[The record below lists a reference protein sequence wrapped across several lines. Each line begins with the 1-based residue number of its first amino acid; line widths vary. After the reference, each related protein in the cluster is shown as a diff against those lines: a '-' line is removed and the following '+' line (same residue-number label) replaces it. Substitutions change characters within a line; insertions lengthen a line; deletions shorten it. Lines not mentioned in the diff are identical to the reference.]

1 MRQRRWPMLIIV
13 LMLLLAA
20 PTWAEVCKGS
30 KIPRAELQGY
40 DAQAVLSAADQESAL
55 RTHLPWGQV
64 ACPKLLPST
73 AYVICYD
80 PVAKIALWASYHLTA
95 EDLLQSDR
103 RDAFRT
109 DPRLT
114 DTESAH
120 CDDYAGSGYDRGHV
134 VPNSD
139 MGRTPQVQAGTF
151 YLSNMT
157 PQSPALN
164 RGMWRWLEELVRTY
178 VKQYGTLHIVTGAV
192 VPENAPTVPSGN
204 VRVPA
209 QYYKALLRTDSSGT
223 PATALTIL
231 LPNLPDGIPVPPG
244 TRGVTGQ
251 KVSGPEAD
259 AYLKGHLVS
268 IKELE
273 RQTGLALLP
282 KLDAE
287 SLKTAVAS
295 ELWPRN

>member
-1 MRQRRWPMLIIV
+1 MRHPRWPMLSALV
-13 LMLLLAA
+13 LLLFTA
-20 PTWAEVCKGS
+20 PTRAEVCKGS
-30 KIPRAELQGY
+30 KIPAATLRDY
-40 DAQAVLSAADQESAL
+40 DAQATLSPDAQQTAL
-55 RTHLPWGQV
+55 TIHLPWGQP
-64 ACPKLLPST
+64 ACPKLLPSV
-73 AYVICYD
+73 AYVVCYD
-80 PVAKIALWASYHLTA
+80 PAAKIAVWASYQLTA
-95 EDLLQSDR
+95 DDLRKADR

-114 DTESAH
+114 DTDSAH
-120 CDDYAGSGYDRGHV
+120 CADYAGSGYDRGHV

-139 MGRTPQVQAGTF
+139 MGRAAQVQAGTF

-178 VKQYGTLHIVTGAV
+178 VKQYGTLHIITGAV

-209 QYYKALLRTDSSGT
+209 RYYKALLRVDASGT

-231 LPNLPDGIPVPPG
+231 LPNLLEGLPVPPG
-244 TRGVTGQ
+244 SRGVQGQ
-251 KVSGPEAD
+251 PLSAQAAD
-259 AYLKGHLVS
+259 AYLRGHTVS
-268 IKELE
+268 LREIEYL
-273 RQTGLALLP
+273 TGVDLLP

-287 SLKTAVAS
+287 SLKKAVAS